1 MTKTYIKNKGTTT
14 LMSSIPNH
22 GYYSQDNY
30 NKIDWDIDY
39 DGSRANIEM
48 DINSNGKTKHLD
60 YELTNEDLE
69 NILNMPSFRM
79 PLEERLIHDFPLQEE
94 NFIMAPKI
102 REKMLV
108 LPVHEP
114 KRIKFNR
121 RAIEPLIKSL
131 KIKKIKPRYQKSIV
145 SSLRKRLT
153 TPRPKTMRVI
163 LRPKSS
169 SRRTNSRR

>member
-1 MTKTYIKNKGTTT
+1 
-14 LMSSIPNH
+14 
-22 GYYSQDNY
+22 
-30 NKIDWDIDY
+30 
-39 DGSRANIEM
+39 M